1 MAKQGGA
8 RPGSGRKPGS
18 PNRKSAEVLSA
29 ALEEG
34 ITPVE
39 YMLGIMRDETKDAK
53 DRAWAAEK
61 AAPFVHPRPAPVPRT
76 VEIDLPDISS
86 TEGVKQAI
94 AQIAK
99 EVAAGKLAPAEAQS
113 LVSIVNAQKDAIT
126 TGEILE
132 RLERLEQQKGIPKWR
147 RSAA

>member
-8 RPGSGRKPGS
+8 RPGAGRKKGS
-18 PNRKSAEVLSA
+18 PNVKSAEVIASA
-29 ALEEG
+29 MEAG

-76 VEIDLPDISS
+76 VEIDLPDIAT
-86 TEGVKQAI
+86 TEGIKQAI
-94 AQIAK
+94 AQIAA
-99 EVAAGKLAPAEAQS
+99 EVAAGNLAPTEAQS
-113 LVSIVNAQKDAIT
+113 LVAIINAQKDAIT

-132 RLERLEQQKGIPKWR
+132 RLERLEQQKGLSKWP